1 MRRIVWETKALREFD
16 EALSYLAA
24 RNEPA
29 ALTLEK
35 RISDA
40 IALLARNSIGRPT
53 RSAGVRQKLVLR
65 TSYCVHYRIVGSDLV
80 VLDVRHQRRKD
91 PFEGS

>member
-1 MRRIVWETKALREFD
+1 MRRIVWEKKALREFD

-24 RNEPA
+24 RNEQE

-40 IALLARNSIGRPT
+40 IALLAQNSIGRPT

-65 TSYCVHYRIVGSDLV
+65 TSYRVHYRIVGSDLI
-80 VLDVRHQRRKD
+80 VLDVQHQRRKD
-91 PFEGS
+91 SSEES